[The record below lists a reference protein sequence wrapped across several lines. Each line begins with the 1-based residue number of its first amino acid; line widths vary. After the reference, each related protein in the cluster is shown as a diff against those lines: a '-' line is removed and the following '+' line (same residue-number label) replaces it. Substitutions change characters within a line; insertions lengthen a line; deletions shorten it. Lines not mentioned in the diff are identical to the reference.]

1 MDKNILKLIG
11 VGVVAYFFLK
21 SKKTETPSG
30 TSSSTSNDDISP
42 VTATPVTTTPVT
54 TTPVTPTDNV
64 ITDPIVVSPVS
75 MQGCQDPLATN
86 FNIEAR
92 VPCDTVT
99 PTGTSNSNGSS
110 NMSKGFDG
118 EAYED
123 GGMFINSD
131 Y

>member
-30 TSSSTSNDDISP
+30 TSSSTSNDVISP
-42 VTATPVTTTPVT
+42 VTPTPVTTTPVT
-54 TTPVTPTDNV
+54 TNDDV
-64 ITDPIVVSPVS
+64 ITDPIVVAPVS
-75 MQGCQDPLATN
+75 TQGCQDPLATN

-118 EAYED
+118 EAYE
-123 GGMFINSD
+123 GGGLFINSD